1 MIMNRNV
8 VVACLVILALAAGC
22 TSKDKGAATSAAP
35 DFTLEDLF
43 GRSVKL
49 SDQKGKVV
57 LVEFWATWCPPCR
70 ESIPTL
76 EKLHTQY
83 AARGLVILA
92 VSVDEGSWDSV
103 KKFVAEHK
111 MTYPVLKGTDDVT
124 QKYMVRL
131 IPSMFLVDKE
141 GNIKKQFM
149 GGGNDDKLEQEIKAL
164 L

>member
-1 MIMNRNV
+1 MFRNV
-8 VVACLVILALAAGC
+8 AVACVVILALAAGC
-22 TSKDKGAATSAAP
+22 TSKDKGGATSAAP
-35 DFTLEDLF
+35 DFTLQDLS
-43 GRSVKL
+43 GKSVKL

-76 EKLHTQY
+76 EKLHRQY
-83 AARGLVILA
+83 AAKGLVILA
-92 VSVDEGSWDSV
+92 VSVDEGGLDAV

-111 MTYPVLKGTDDVT
+111 MTYPVLQGTDDVT
-124 QKYMVRL
+124 GKYMVRL
-131 IPSMFLVDKE
+131 IPAMFLVDKQ

-149 GGGNDDKLEQEIKAL
+149 GGGNDDELDKEIKAL

>member
-1 MIMNRNV
+1 
-8 VVACLVILALAAGC
+8 
-22 TSKDKGAATSAAP
+22 
-35 DFTLEDLF
+35 
-43 GRSVKL
+43 VKL

-76 EKLHTQY
+76 EKLHKQY
-83 AARGLVILA
+83 ADRGLVILA
-92 VSVDEGSWDSV
+92 VSVDEGGWDAV

-131 IPSMFLVDKE
+131 IPSMFLVDKA
-141 GNIKKQFM
+141 GNTKKQFM
-149 GGGNDDKLEQEIKAL
+149 GGGNDDKLEEEIKAL